1 MIALLALLLVA
12 AEPLPYSC
20 GPYLLLPGARQMTI
34 VVDHVLPIT
43 AELVYGLE
51 IGDGKKSV
59 MHAAAQRHHVF
70 TLDGLQ
76 PDSRYWYE
84 VRTGT
89 ELASGRRSFRT
100 LPAKPDSYEV
110 IVLGDVRSLP
120 QRWHAVSQRIFQD
133 ESDAL
138 FVIGTGDYPSDGS
151 KYALWRKQFFEPARS
166 LLASKPMWPA
176 IGNHENTRRHDDLTR
191 PEASRYFSLFELPG
205 NERWYRVDYH
215 MMTLLIVDSNSRLSP
230 EHEQYKWLR
239 KQLRS
244 ERKRFTLVAFHHAPF
259 SSGPHA
265 SIHSDATPKE
275 WPIDE
280 GRRFLVPLFEMY
292 DVDVV
297 LNGHDHLYE
306 RSVKNGIPYIV
317 TGGGGA
323 PLYKINSSPNPYQVV
338 AKSTNHYVRLK
349 VAKDGI
355 DLKAIDTSGEV
366 FDSARFVPNAGSL
379 ARRAHHVRE
388 RVKKSIVV
396 GKTML
401 AKQTMPFTVSN
412 PLDHEMAL
420 RITMKEGERASEEV
434 LVKLAPGAS
443 KVIEVALAP
452 PMSPAPKPWEGFRIC
467 QLNVAVSSQDEALPI
482 DFQFSRRI
490 ELSVPQY
497 ELKSLTN
504 VTVDGVATEWANV
517 PAMRVGV
524 KQPVPRG
531 GEHYSGAEDL
541 EADLRLAVS
550 DAMLHLFVDVRDP
563 NIVDDGKGSFF
574 VNDSCNLVLQAPRG
588 QRQLAAPTII
598 AFSASGR
605 ANNKAVHQV
614 KRWDGGYSI
623 EASIPLE
630 GTPFAQ
636 QNNGSLEAQF
646 EVVLVDRDPNQGP
659 SLHRLWTNHLRANV
673 ADYGTLRWSR
683 PR

>member
-1 MIALLALLLVA
+1 MIALLALLLFA

-20 GPYLLLPGARQMTI
+20 GPYLLLPGSKQMTI
-34 VVDHVLPIT
+34 VVDHSLPIA

-51 IGDGKKSV
+51 GGDGEQRV
-59 MHAAAQRHHVF
+59 MHAAVQRHHVF

-76 PDSRYWYE
+76 PGSPYWYE

-133 ESDAL
+133 EPGAL

-151 KYALWRKQFFEPARS
+151 NYALWRKQFFEPARS

-176 IGNHENTRRHDDLTR
+176 IGNHEKTRRHDDLTR

-297 LNGHDHLYE
+297 LNGHDHIYE
-306 RSVKNGIPYIV
+306 RSEKNGIPYIV

-366 FDSARFVPNAGSL
+366 FDSARFTPNADSL

-396 GKTML
+396 GKPQL
-401 AKQTMPFTVSN
+401 AKQTMSCTVSN

-420 RITMKEGERASEEV
+420 RIKMKEGERASEEM

-443 KVIEVALAP
+443 KAIEVALAP
-452 PMSPAPKPWEGFRIC
+452 PASPAPKPWEGFRVC
-467 QLNVAVSSQDEALPI
+467 QLKVAVSSQDEALPV

-504 VTVDGVATEWANV
+504 VKVDGVATEWANV
-517 PAMRVGV
+517 PAMRIGV

-531 GEHYSGAEDL
+531 GAHYSGAEDL

-563 NIVDDGKGSFF
+563 NIVDDGKSSFF
-574 VNDSCNLVLQAPRG
+574 VSDSCNLVLQAPRG
-588 QRQLAAPTII
+588 QRQLAVPTII
-598 AFSASGR
+598 AFGASGR

-636 QNNGSLEAQF
+636 QNNGPLEAQF
-646 EVVLVDRDPNQGP
+646 EVVLVDQDPDQGP

-673 ADYGTLRWSR
+673 ADYGTLRWSK